1 MNHSPTLTP
10 SEEFLKCIKDVS
22 ETHDADILYFCGNI
36 DRYYADDF
44 IDCCENPNHRN
55 VLLFLTTLGGD
66 PDGAYRM
73 ARFLQKKYET
83 FIIYIDTLCKSAGT
97 LITLGANEIIMSD
110 RAELGPLDVQ
120 VLKTDELNQRSSGLD
135 LIQALFYIQEVAL
148 DTLEETL
155 ERLVEHSDG
164 QISTKSALDV
174 ASHIATH
181 IFMPIYAQISPTT
194 LGNNHRSTQIAS
206 EYGEKLNRRRGN
218 LKPDALRLLVTSYP
232 SHSFVIDREEAE
244 EELFESVRKPSETE
258 AKLAKHLRLLY
269 QLQDEQ
275 THIINITQEFLAD
288 L

>member
-1 MNHSPTLTP
+1 M
-10 SEEFLKCIKDVS
+10 S
-22 ETHDADILYFCGNI
+22 ETHDADILYFCGDITGN
-36 DRYYADDF
+36 YADNF

-55 VLLFLTTLGGD
+55 VLLFLTTLGGE
-66 PDGAYRM
+66 PDGAYRI

-97 LITLGANEIIMSD
+97 LITLGANEMIMSD

-135 LIQALFYIQEVAL
+135 LIQALFYIQEIAL
-148 DTLEETL
+148 NTLEETL
-155 ERLVEHSDG
+155 VRLVEHRDG

-174 ASHIATH
+174 ASHVATH
-181 IFMPIYAQISPTT
+181 FFMPIYAQISPTT
-194 LGNNHRSTQIAS
+194 LGNNHRSMQIAS
-206 EYGEKLNRRRGN
+206 EYGEKLNRHRGN

-244 EELFESVRKPSETE
+244 EVLFELIRKPSETE
-258 AKLAKHLRLLY
+258 EKLAKHLRQLY

-275 THIINITQEFLAD
+275 THIINVTQEFLPD
-288 L
+288 LTQGKEQNHETTNLFPENV